1 MWKKSWIFFLHK
13 KHEREKTWIKWIN
26 NEWYYDVD
34 DDGHISDWIA
44 QRIMCSLITM
54 ACRKSMKYVMI
65 KLHSLNAIWRT
76 QTETMSFFMKSMK
89 RNVGVKWKKKCWNKK
104 GVKSCKLRK
113 RTINFNHV
121 FEKFGCVGNIIGE
134 EKKRHN
140 DDESE
145 TLTYVY
151 SFFEFDAIYFS
162 SI

>member
-1 MWKKSWIFFLHK
+1 
-13 KHEREKTWIKWIN
+13 
-26 NEWYYDVD
+26 
-34 DDGHISDWIA
+34 
-44 QRIMCSLITM
+44 MCSLITM

-76 QTETMSFFMKSMK
+76 QTETMSFFYEINEKKCWGKM
-89 RNVGVKWKKKCWNKK
+89 KKKCWDKK

-113 RTINFNHV
+113 RTIHFNHV
-121 FEKFGCVGNIIGE
+121 LEKFGCVGNIIGE